1 ETYDLSHLRS
11 AVSAGEPLNR
21 KVIDLFQDIF
31 NLTVR
36 DGYGQTENTLL
47 LGIMKDMEVKPGS
60 MGKPT
65 PGNHVEVIDDQGNP
79 TKVGEVGDI
88 ALALNSPALF
98 KEYYQD
104 PEKTK
109 HSRRGDFYVT
119 GDRAYKDEDGY
130 FWFEGRDDDIIVS
143 SGYTIGPFEVEDAI
157 VKHEKVKECAVVA
170 SPDEIRGAI
179 VKAFIVL
186 KEESDACDTLI
197 KEIQT
202 HVKQQTAP
210 YKYPKRIEFVTE
222 LSKTS
227 SGKIRRIEL
236 REKEF
241 ANQS

>member
-1 ETYDLSHLRS
+1 K
-11 AVSAGEPLNR
+11 GM
-21 KVIDLFQDIF
+21 KVK
-31 NLTVR
+31 T
-36 DGYGQTENTLL
+36 
-47 LGIMKDMEVKPGS
+47 GS

-65 PGNHVEVIDDQGNP
+65 PGNHVQLIDEDCNP
-79 TKVGEVGDI
+79 VAVGEVGDI
-88 ALALNSPALF
+88 AIPLDTPALF
-98 KEYYQD
+98 QAYYKD
-104 PEKTK
+104 PERTRK
-109 HSRRGDFYVT
+109 SQRGNFYVT
-119 GDRAYKDEDGY
+119 GDQASMDEEGY